1 MLIVALTGGIGSG
14 KTTVGDIFSELGAVV
29 IDSDQLARAVLERGS
44 KGFDLVLAKFG
55 DAILK
60 NGELDRSLLATLVFN
75 DSQKR
80 SELESITHPLIRQ
93 SFAEIISSLPR
104 ESIVINQIPLLFESK
119 GAYKF
124 DHIITISAPEELR
137 IERLK
142 NRKAI
147 SLPTFWDEA
156 VKEAKNYSKARG
168 LEEAPPSFVVVKRRN
183 ASIERAFV
191 IQDLE
196 SWLGERQ

>member
-55 DAILK
+55 DAILT

-142 NRKAI
+142 NRGLGFSDIKKRMEAQASDVERESI
-147 SLPTFWDEA
+147 SNSIIRNDKDELHLRNQ
-156 VKEAKNYSKARG
+156 VESTW
-168 LEEAPPSFVVVKRRN
+168 LE
-183 ASIERAFV
+183 
-191 IQDLE
+191 LE
-196 SWLGERQ
+196 NLNRLKK

>member
-29 IDSDQLARAVLERGS
+29 IDSDQLARAVLERGT
-44 KGFDLVLAKFG
+44 KGFDLVLSKFG
-55 DAILK
+55 DSILR

-80 SELESITHPLIRQ
+80 SELESIIHPLIRQ
-93 SFAEIISSLPR
+93 SFTEVISNLPR

-142 NRKAI
+142 NRGLGFSDIKKRI
-147 SLPTFWDEA
+147 EA
-156 VKEAKNYSKARG
+156 QAN
-168 LEEAPPSFVVVKRRN
+168 
-183 ASIERAFV
+183 
-191 IQDLE
+191 DLE
-196 SWLGERQ
+196 RESISNSIIRNDKDESHLRDQVESIWLELENLNRLKK

>member
-29 IDSDQLARAVLERGS
+29 IDSDQLARAVLERGT

-55 DAILK
+55 DAILR

-93 SFAEIISSLPR
+93 SFAEIISNLPR

-142 NRKAI
+142 NRGLGFSDIKKRI
-147 SLPTFWDEA
+147 EA
-156 VKEAKNYSKARG
+156 QAT
-168 LEEAPPSFVVVKRRN
+168 
-183 ASIERAFV
+183 
-191 IQDLE
+191 DLE
-196 SWLGERQ
+196 RESISNSIIRNDKDESHLRDQVESIWLELENLNRLKK

>member
-44 KGFDLVLAKFG
+44 KGFDLVVAKFG

-60 NGELDRSLLATLVFN
+60 NGELDRSLLAALVFN

-93 SFAEIISSLPR
+93 SFAEIISSLPS
-104 ESIVINQIPLLFESK
+104 ESIIINQIPLLFESK

-137 IERLK
+137 TERLK
-142 NRKAI
+142 
-147 SLPTFWDEA
+147 S
-156 VKEAKNYSKARG
+156 RG
-168 LEEAPPSFVVVKRRN
+168 LGLSDIKKRMEAQASDVERESISNSIIRN
-183 ASIERAFV
+183 DKDELHLRNQVESIW
-191 IQDLE
+191 LE
-196 SWLGERQ
+196 LENLNRLKK

>member
-14 KTTVGDIFSELGAVV
+14 KTTVGGIFSELGAVV

-55 DAILK
+55 DVILK

-93 SFAEIISSLPR
+93 SFAEIIASLPR
-104 ESIVINQIPLLFESK
+104 EAIVINQIPLLFESK

-137 IERLK
+137 TERLK
-142 NRKAI
+142 
-147 SLPTFWDEA
+147 S
-156 VKEAKNYSKARG
+156 RG
-168 LEEAPPSFVVVKRRN
+168 LGLSDIKKRMEAQASDVERESISNSIIRN
-183 ASIERAFV
+183 DKDELHLRNQVESIW
-191 IQDLE
+191 LE
-196 SWLGERQ
+196 LENLNRLKK